1 MTESGDRIGDK
12 LPAIDTTNPAEV
24 EAWFGNYGLW
34 EHWRK
39 VVLSNCQEIVRA
51 SAAVGGA
58 KLTEARIDAL
68 AHTHGLYLDFLA
80 DGLRGRRMREQMVR
94 EAMTGRYGS

>member
-1 MTESGDRIGDK
+1 MTEPGDRIGDK
-12 LPAIDTTNPAEV
+12 LPACDTTNPAEL
-24 EAWFGNYGLW
+24 ESWFGPFGFW